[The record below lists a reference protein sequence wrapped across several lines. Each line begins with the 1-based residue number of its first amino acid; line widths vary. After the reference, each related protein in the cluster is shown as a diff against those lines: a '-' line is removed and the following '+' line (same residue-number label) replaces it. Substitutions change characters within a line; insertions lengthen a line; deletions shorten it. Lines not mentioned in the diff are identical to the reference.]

1 MAEQTDP
8 NSEKVLPPPIG
19 PFVTAALSTF
29 ISSVLLV
36 VLKVGPRLTMVY
48 VLSVVIPAMT
58 IATTLVAVSMGWIFV
73 SIGRSKRQPRW
84 VLGSGILIAV
94 TMLALL
100 VATYMTEGQS

>member
-1 MAEQTDP
+1 MVEEVDRHSGKAT
-8 NSEKVLPPPIG
+8 PPPIG

-29 ISSVLLV
+29 ISLALLIVLR
-36 VLKVGPRLTMVY
+36 VGPKLTMVY

-58 IATTLVAVSMGWIFV
+58 AATTLVAVSMGWIFV

-84 VLGSGILIAV
+84 VMGSGILIAV

-100 VATYMTEGQS
+100 VATYLTESS